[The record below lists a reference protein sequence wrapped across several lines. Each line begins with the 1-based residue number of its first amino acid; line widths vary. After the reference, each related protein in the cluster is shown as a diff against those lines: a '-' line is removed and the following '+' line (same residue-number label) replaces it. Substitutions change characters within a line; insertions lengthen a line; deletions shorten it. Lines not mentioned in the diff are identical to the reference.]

1 MSSAT
6 GPGASAAA
14 RQFLTTHW
22 SLIVAARD
30 RKAPQAREALAE
42 LCRAYWYPLYAYV
55 RRHGHSPDEAQD
67 LTQEFFA
74 RFLEKDLLG
83 LADRA
88 KGRFRA
94 FLLAACKHFLANE
107 RDRANAQKRGGGRL
121 VLPLDFA
128 DAEHRYGQEPA
139 DTLTP
144 DVLFERRW
152 ALTLL
157 DQVLTRLRDESV
169 SADKGEQFDR
179 LKVFL
184 TDRKGTV
191 SYHKVADELG
201 ISEGAA
207 KVAVHRLRKRYREL
221 LQQEIAR
228 TVDDPGQVEQ
238 EIQNLFQALA
248 AGNPRRTL

>member
-1 MSSAT
+1 
-6 GPGASAAA
+6 
-14 RQFLTTHW
+14 
-22 SLIVAARD
+22 
-30 RKAPQAREALAE
+30 REALAE
-42 LCRAYWYPLYAYV
+42 LCRGYWYPLYAYV
-55 RRHGHSPDEAQD
+55 RRHGHPPEESQD
-67 LTQEFFA
+67 LTQEFFT

-88 KGRFRA
+88 KGKFRT

-179 LKVFL
+179 LK
-184 TDRKGTV
+184 
-191 SYHKVADELG
+191 
-201 ISEGAA
+201 
-207 KVAVHRLRKRYREL
+207 
-221 LQQEIAR
+221 
-228 TVDDPGQVEQ
+228 
-238 EIQNLFQALA
+238 
-248 AGNPRRTL
+248 

>member
-1 MSSAT
+1 MTGAYNGSMSSAADQS
-6 GPGASAAA
+6 ASPAAG

-30 RKAPQAREALAE
+30 RESPHAREALAE
-42 LCRAYWYPLYAYV
+42 LCRAYWYPLYACV
-55 RRHGHSPDEAQD
+55 RRQGYSPDQAQD
-67 LTQEFFA
+67 ETQEFFA

-88 KGRFRA
+88 KGKFRS

-107 RDRANAQKRGGGRL
+107 RDRANAQKRGGGQQP
-121 VLPLDFA
+121 LPLDFG

-139 DTLTP
+139 DRLTP
-144 DVLFERRW
+144 EILFERRW

-157 DQVLTRLRDESV
+157 DQVLARLRDEMV
-169 SADKGEQFDR
+169 RADKGEQFDR

-191 SYHKVADELG
+191 SYQKIADELG
-201 ISEGAA
+201 ISENAA
-207 KVAVHRLRKRYREL
+207 KV
-221 LQQEIAR
+221 
-228 TVDDPGQVEQ
+228 
-238 EIQNLFQALA
+238 
-248 AGNPRRTL
+248 